1 VSQRRWPR
9 IVARIS
15 LGVAI
20 VCAAAA
26 MLTMHALVEGQR
38 ELRASGTSL
47 TAGDLEQAVT
57 RARRAA
63 SWYVPG
69 AAHVPSAY
77 ERLMGIARVAEG
89 RSDVRTALFAW
100 QAVRSAA
107 LSTRWI
113 TVPHASE
120 LAIANASIARLSAK
134 MPRPQ
139 GAAERTD
146 IEMERDAIARLA
158 RQEHPLVPW
167 VIVLLAGFGMI
178 TGGLAQFGL
187 RAIDLD
193 GTLAWKRV
201 RPGLVVA
208 AVGAIAWIVSLWQ
221 A

>member
-1 VSQRRWPR
+1 MSQRRWPR

-15 LGVAI
+15 LVIA
-20 VCAAAA
+20 VVSAVAA

-47 TAGDLEQAVT
+47 AAGDLEQAVI

-77 ERLMGIARVAEG
+77 ERMMGVARVAEG
-89 RSDVRTALFAW
+89 RGDPKTALFAW

-107 LSTRWI
+107 LSTRWV
-113 TVPHASE
+113 TVPHAKE
-120 LAIANASIARLSAK
+120 LAIANASIARLSSK

-139 GAAERTD
+139 GAAERSD
-146 IEMERDAIARLA
+146 IETERDTLARLS
-158 RQEHPLVPW
+158 RQEHPFVPW
-167 VIVLLAGFGMI
+167 VIVLLVGFGMI
-178 TGGLAQFGL
+178 AGGMTQFGL
-187 RAIDLD
+187 RAVGPD
-193 GTLAWKRV
+193 GALAWKRAQI
-201 RPGLVVA
+201 GLIVA
-208 AVGAIAWIVSLWQ
+208 GVGAAAWIVALWQ